1 MTNPSPKIRV
11 SDERWSQIHRHV
23 LHVGFHEGAPSTP
36 DRRRVSDNDVIDL
49 LADHESMCAELSR
62 LRERERALVEKAVS
76 AGIEAEHARWLVS
89 SSAGQM
95 DKVPDIADRVLR
107 EWYELATPEQR
118 ALGSLWWCIHHEVIL
133 EPLTEPIE
141 NRVRFIRE
149 RKAAHEVE
157 TRLRA
162 MRPVKGPLPMEVQ
175 QAGAAWQ
182 QAYAAWRQAGAAWQ
196 QAGAAWQQAYAAW
209 QQAYAAWQQAYA
221 AYQQA
226 DAAWRQA
233 LREHAPEI
241 DALFAVECADVPWGP
256 DGLVFPESGKP

>member
-1 MTNPSPKIRV
+1 MGGG
-11 SDERWSQIHRHV
+11 EA
-23 LHVGFHEGAPSTP
+23 LMA
-36 DRRRVSDNDVIDL
+36 RR
-49 LADHESMCAELSR
+49 
-62 LRERERALVEKAVS
+62 
-76 AGIEAEHARWLVS
+76 
-89 SSAGQM
+89 
-95 DKVPDIADRVLR
+95 PYP
-107 EWYELATPEQR
+107 YELATPEQR

-209 QQAYAAWQQAYA
+209 QQAYAVYHQAYAAWQQAYA
-221 AYQQA
+221 AWQQA
-226 DAAWRQA
+226 YAAWEQAYAAWRQAGAAWQQA